1 VIPDLPDL
9 KAALNMTTHN
19 ELANAIRFLSMD
31 AVQAANSGH
40 PGMPMGMADVATILF
55 TKFLKFDPKAPDW
68 QDRDRFILS
77 AGHGSM
83 LIYSLLHL
91 TGYEAMTME
100 QIRNFR
106 QMGAITAG
114 HPEYGHVPGVEATTG
129 PLGQGISTAVGMA
142 MAEAHVRAKYGVEVA
157 DHRTWVI
164 ASDGD
169 LMEGISH
176 EAISLAGHMK
186 LDRLIVLW
194 DDNDISIDGALG
206 VAESGDQVMRFQA
219 AGWNASRV
227 DGHDP
232 VALEAAMQLA
242 LDSDK
247 PTLIACKT
255 QIGFGSPNLAGT
267 AKTHGSALGVA
278 EIEATR
284 KALNWPHPAFVVPD
298 DILAT
303 WRQAGARSGAARAD
317 WEARMASNPDAAK
330 INAELTGAIDA
341 DLLRKT
347 IADHCTAMAE
357 KTPALATRE
366 SSGSALEALAP
377 VFTELVGG
385 SADLTGSVNTKVTG
399 MKAFGPNAYGE
410 RYIHYGVREHGM
422 AAAMNG
428 MALHGGMIPY
438 SGTFLVFADYLRPAL
453 RLGALMGVRT
463 IHVLTHD
470 SIGLGEDGPT
480 HQPVETLASLRAIPN
495 VNVFRPCDPVEV
507 AECWELALL
516 APKTP
521 AVLSLT
527 RQKLA
532 FMRTDGSAE
541 NRSAKGAYILSPSS
555 LPEKAVLIATGSE
568 VEIAMQAQA
577 TLAEAAIGV
586 RVVSAPCLELF
597 EAQGSAYQ
605 NEVLGGDLPKIAIE
619 AAVRFGWD
627 RWIGPGGQFIGMSSF
642 GASGPAKELYAH
654 FGITAEAAIAAV
666 KAVA

>member
-1 VIPDLPDL
+1 
-9 KAALNMTTHN
+9 MTSHN
-19 ELANAIRFLSMD
+19 DLANALRFLSID

-40 PGMPMGMADVATILF
+40 PGMPMGMADVATVLF

-68 QDRDRFILS
+68 HDRDRFILS

-91 TGYEAMTME
+91 TGYDAMTME
-100 QIRNFR
+100 QIKNFR
-106 QMGAITAG
+106 QMGSITAG

-142 MAEAHVRAKYGVEVA
+142 MAEAHTRATFGAEVV

-186 LDRLIVLW
+186 LNRLIVLW
-194 DDNDISIDGALG
+194 DDNDISIDGALS
-206 VAESGDQVMRFQA
+206 VAETGDQVKRFEA
-219 AGWNASRV
+219 AGWHAFRV

-232 VALEAAMQLA
+232 AAVEAAMNAA

-247 PTLIACKT
+247 PVLIACKT
-255 QIGFGSPNLAGT
+255 TIGFGSPNLAGT
-267 AKTHGSALGVA
+267 AKTHGSALGAA
-278 EIEATR
+278 EVEATR
-284 KALNWPHPAFVVPD
+284 VALNWPHAPFFVPD
-298 DILAT
+298 DIVSA
-303 WRQAGARSGAARAD
+303 WRAAGARSQQAHKDWAARL
-317 WEARMASNPDAAK
+317 AAK
-330 INAELTGAIDA
+330 PNAAAIKAQLSGTIDA
-341 DLLRKT
+341 TLLRQT
-347 IADHCTAMAE
+347 IQAHCATMVQKA
-357 KTPALATRE
+357 PSLATRE
-366 SSGSALEALAP
+366 SSGAALEALVPAFP
-377 VFTELVGG
+377 ELVGG
-385 SADLTGSVNTKVTG
+385 SADLTGSVNTRVTG
-399 MKAFGPNAYGE
+399 MKPFGPNAYAE

-428 MALHGGMIPY
+428 MALHGGMVPY

-516 APKTP
+516 AQKTP

-527 RQKLA
+527 RQKIA
-532 FMRTDGSAE
+532 FQRKDGSPT
-541 NRSAKGAYILSPSS
+541 NRSAKGAYVLSPSS

-577 TLAEAAIGV
+577 DLAGEGIGV
-586 RVVSAPCLELF
+586 RVVSAPCLDIF
-597 EAQGSAYQ
+597 ATQDRAYQ
-605 NEVLGGDLPKIAIE
+605 QEVLGGDLPKVGIE

-627 RWIGPGGQFIGMSSF
+627 QWIGSDGQFIGMIGF
-642 GASGPAKELYAH
+642 GASGPYQQLYKH
-654 FGITAEAAIAAV
+654 FGITTEAVVAAV
-666 KAVA
+666 KSVA

>member
-1 VIPDLPDL
+1 
-9 KAALNMTTHN
+9 MTTHAQ
-19 ELANAIRFLSMD
+19 LANAIRFLSMD
-31 AVQAANSGH
+31 AVQAANCGH
-40 PGMPMGMADVATILF
+40 PGMPMGMADVATVLF
-55 TKFLKFDPKAPDW
+55 TKFLKFDAKAPNW
-68 QDRDRFILS
+68 HDRDRFVLS

-91 TGYEAMTME
+91 TGYDAMTME
-100 QIRNFR
+100 QIKNFR

-142 MAEAHVRAKYGVEVA
+142 MAEAHVRATYGAQVA

-194 DDNDISIDGALG
+194 DDNEISIDGALS
-206 VAESGDQVMRFQA
+206 VAETGDQVMRFQA
-219 AGWNASRV
+219 AGWNAVRV

-232 VALEAAMQLA
+232 AALEAAMEAA
-242 LDSDK
+242 LTSDK
-247 PTLIACKT
+247 PTMIACRT
-255 QIGFGSPNLAGT
+255 QIGFGSPNMAGS
-267 AKTHGSALGVA
+267 AKTHGSALGA
-278 EIEATR
+278 TEIAATR
-284 KALNWPHPAFVVPD
+284 VALDWPHAPFVVPG
-298 DILAT
+298 DILMT
-303 WRQAGARSGAARAD
+303 WRAAGSRNADTRAA
-317 WEARMASNPDAAK
+317 WEERMAENPEAAT
-330 INAELTGAIDA
+330 ITARLNGTIDHN
-341 DLLRKT
+341 LLRQT
-347 IADHCTAMAE
+347 VADHCATMATN
-357 KTPALATRE
+357 KPALATRE
-366 SSGSALEALAP
+366 SSGAALEALAP
-377 VFTELVGG
+377 VFPELVGG
-385 SADLTGSVNTKVTG
+385 SADLTGSVNTRVTG
-399 MKAFGPNAYGE
+399 MKAFGPNAYAE

-428 MALHGGMIPY
+428 MALHGGMVPY

-527 RQKLA
+527 RQKLV
-532 FMRTDGSAE
+532 FMRTDGSPQ
-541 NRSAKGAYILSPSS
+541 NRCAKGAYVLSPSA

-577 TLAEAAIGV
+577 ELAAAGIGV

-597 EAQGSAYQ
+597 EAQDTAYQ
-605 NEVLGGDLPKIAIE
+605 RETLGGTLPKIAIE

-627 RWIGPGGQFIGMSSF
+627 RWIGSEGQFIGMSSF
-642 GASGPAKELYAH
+642 GASAPYKELYAH
-654 FGITAEAAIAAV
+654 FGITSAAV
-666 KAVA
+666 VTAVNTLA